1 MPEFPSILDLAG
13 LDGDNGFRLV
23 ARAGDAPFGNAVTA
37 LGDVNGDGL
46 GDLLIGS
53 AGYDGL
59 VKGGRIVLG
68 QWGPFAA
75 THDDYRTFR
84 FDDGRAGLPPD
95 AQGFES
101 WIAGIGDVN
110 GDGFADLANTLRYR
124 TEWWYGD
131 PDVIDSTLYV
141 RGYDVTAVQYGGG
154 TRAVG
159 GDRFENDA
167 LGFDGSTVEVDELW
181 LSAVGDINGDGF
193 DDVAVEIH
201 RMGVDYRFSDQG
213 ADERKV
219 VFGSAAGIPANTG
232 HDTAIS
238 LKFAGAPV
246 AAIRAAGDFN
256 GDGIADLAVDTG
268 SNAYVVFG
276 RSDLPDTLNLIALN
290 GTDGFKVNGA
300 RATWSV
306 GDISGDGLDD
316 IAVRIAGGSGVTAG
330 VYVIYG
336 RAINPGAIDP
346 TMVDGSNGFR
356 ITGSVGAVVAAGDV
370 NGDGLGDLIVNDR
383 YVVFGA
389 PDVGAAGIDVAS
401 LDSLDGSD
409 GFKIIASDLDARRWS
424 TRAAGD
430 INGDGIDDIAVDV
443 VVPGR
448 NVVNIIL
455 GRPSGPAQNW
465 LGTSARE
472 HHVGSD
478 VDDVLNGAGG
488 NDYLQGFGGDDLLIG
503 GAGGDILD
511 GGEGRDTA
519 SFAGGLHDVV
529 VDLMAGTA
537 TGPSLGND
545 TLIRI
550 ENVIGTAGDDDIS
563 GTGGDNHFDGGL
575 GADRMAGRLGNDTYV
590 VDNAGDMV
598 VESRNQGTDSVET
611 VLATYTLPAD
621 VENLTFTG
629 TGDFR
634 ATGNKLANVII
645 GGAGND
651 MLNGGRGADIMRGGA
666 GDDTYVVDHTG
677 DGIDEAGG
685 AGIDTVET
693 TLNTTLGAGLEN
705 LVLRGTGA
713 ISGTGNDL
721 DNVMTGNTGNNT
733 LIGLGGDDTLTG
745 GNGDDKLLGGDGDDV
760 LSGGISQFGD
770 RDILRGGRGND
781 TYIVFDGNDVVSE
794 ADGDGIDT
802 VRVVSGVGY
811 TLTSGVENL
820 IAVSSFG
827 PLIGNSL
834 DNVITASSRGHSE
847 VINGMRGNDTL
858 SGRGGAD
865 TFVFG
870 SNFGQD
876 RITDFAAE
884 DVIRFEGGLFRDFAD
899 VMAHAVQVNSQVV
912 ITWNAAN
919 TITLDRYQLSKL
931 AADDFLFA

>member
-1 MPEFPSILDLAG
+1 MSAFPSILDLAG
-13 LDGDNGFRLV
+13 LDGDDGFRLV
-23 ARAGDAPFGNAVTA
+23 ARAGDAPLGNAVAA

-59 VKGGRIVLG
+59 IRGGRIVLG

-75 THDDYRTFR
+75 AHGDYRIFR
-84 FDDGRAGLPPD
+84 FDDGKAGLPPD
-95 AQGFES
+95 AEAFEN
-101 WIAGIGDVN
+101 WTVGIGDVN
-110 GDGFADLANTLRYR
+110 GDGLADFANTLRYK

-131 PDVIDSTLYV
+131 PDDFDSVKYV
-141 RGYDVTAVQYGGG
+141 RGFDATEVQYGGA
-154 TRAVG
+154 TRAVA
-159 GDRFENDA
+159 GDRFENNA
-167 LGFDGSTVEVDELW
+167 LGYDGSSVEVDELW

-193 DDVAVEIH
+193 DDVAVEGHGIN
-201 RMGVDYRFSDQG
+201 VDYRFSDSG
-213 ADERKV
+213 ATFRKV
-219 VFGSAAGIPANTG
+219 VFGSATGIPPNTG

-246 AAIRAAGDFN
+246 ISIRSAGDFN
-256 GDGIADLAVDTG
+256 GDGIGDLTVDTG
-268 SNAYVVFG
+268 ASTYVVFG
-276 RSDLPDTLNLIALN
+276 RPDLPDTLNLIALD
-290 GTDGFKVNGA
+290 GTNGFKLNGA
-300 RATWSV
+300 RASWSV
-306 GDISGDGLDD
+306 GDLNGDGLGDV
-316 IAVRIAGGSGVTAG
+316 AVSISGGSGVTAG

-336 RAINPGAIDP
+336 RAVNPGAIDP
-346 TMVDGSNGFR
+346 TQVDGGNGFR
-356 ITGSVGAVVAAGDV
+356 ITGSVSAVVAAGDV
-370 NGDGLGDLIVNDR
+370 NGDGRGDLIVNDR
-383 YVVFGA
+383 YVVFG
-389 PDVGAAGIDVAS
+389 PPGGGTAGIEVSS

-409 GFKIIASDLDARRWS
+409 GFKIVATDLDARRWS
-424 TRAAGD
+424 AKAAGD

-443 VVPGR
+443 VVPGG
-448 NVVNIIL
+448 NVINIIL

-472 HHVGSD
+472 HHVGSPGN
-478 VDDVLNGAGG
+478 DVLNGAGG

-503 GAGGDILD
+503 GSGGDILD
-511 GGEGRDTA
+511 GGEGQDTA
-519 SFAGGLHDVV
+519 SFAGGLRGVV
-529 VDLMAGTA
+529 VDLLTGTA

-563 GTGGDNHFDGGL
+563 GTGGDNRFDGGL
-575 GADRMAGRLGNDTYV
+575 GADRMVGRLGNDTYV
-590 VDNAGDMV
+590 VDNAGDQV
-598 VESRNQGTDSVET
+598 VESRNQGVDSVET
-611 VLATYTLPAD
+611 VLATYALAAD
-621 VENLTFTG
+621 IENLTFRG
-629 TGDFR
+629 TGDFH

-651 MLNGGRGADIMRGGA
+651 ELNGGRGADTLRGGA

-677 DGIDEAGG
+677 DVVDEAGG
-685 AGIDTVET
+685 SGIDTIET

-713 ISGTGNDL
+713 ISGTGNEF
-721 DNVMTGNTGNNT
+721 DNVMTGNTGDNT
-733 LIGLGGDDTLTG
+733 LIGLGGNDTLTG

-770 RDILRGGRGND
+770 RDILRGGLGND
-781 TYIVFDGNDVVSE
+781 TYIVFDGNDTVSE
-794 ADGDGIDT
+794 ADGGGIDT

-820 IAVSSFG
+820 VAVSSFG

-834 DNVITASSRGHSE
+834 DNVITASSRGYSE
-847 VINGMRGNDTL
+847 TINGMRGNDTL

-865 TFVFG
+865 VFVFG
-870 SNFGQD
+870 SGFGRD
-876 RITDFAAE
+876 RITDFATE
-884 DVIRFEGGLFRDFAD
+884 DTIRFEDGLFDDFAD

-912 ITWNAAN
+912 ITWSAGN